1 MFFSIGLLASIL
13 IGVGL
18 SLRYKYNLDREKIR
32 PFECGFTPKFSAR
45 LPFSIRFF
53 MVAIIFLVFDVELI
67 FNFPRCPGF
76 NKYSHYVYIYWIIFL
91 HFIFNFRA
99 FSWNFWR
106 KPFMSQVNKMAEIA
120 LVCKTIHEYPLLL
133 YDICFENTPRIKN
146 H

>member
-1 MFFSIGLLASIL
+1 MFFSMGLLASIL

-67 FNFPRCPGF
+67 LIFPAVPALINTHTMSIFTGLF
-76 NKYSHYVYIYWIIFL
+76 FIILFL
-91 HFIFNFRA
+91 ILGLFHEIFEGSL
-99 FSWNFWR
+99 SWAR
-106 KPFMSQVNKMAEIA
+106 
-120 LVCKTIHEYPLLL
+120 
-133 YDICFENTPRIKN
+133 
-146 H
+146 

>member
-67 FNFPRCPGF
+67 LIFPAVPALI
-76 NKYSHYVYIYWIIFL
+76 NTLTMSIFAGL
-91 HFIFNFRA
+91 FFFILFLILGLFHEI
-99 FSWNFWR
+99 FEGSLSWAR
-106 KPFMSQVNKMAEIA
+106 
-120 LVCKTIHEYPLLL
+120 
-133 YDICFENTPRIKN
+133 
-146 H
+146 